1 LRAARESGEPLSL
14 ISVSLVANGA
24 APGKLVS
31 VLRSR
36 LRHSD
41 RLCRLDAQRF
51 VVVAQDTDLQTA
63 DALAADLRRH
73 LQRAELVAA
82 DVLIEVLESDA
93 YSSAEELLQRI
104 QTETRHPRKPTPTG

>member
-1 LRAARESGEPLSL
+1 MSL
-14 ISVSLVANGA
+14 ISVSLAANGG
-24 APGKLVS
+24 APRGLAPA
-31 VLRSR
+31 LRSR

-82 DVLIEVLESDA
+82 DVEIDVQEPDA
-93 YSSAEELLQRI
+93 GASAEDLLQRI
-104 QTETRHPRKPTPTG
+104 QTETRHPHTPTPAG